1 MPFDES
7 DEEGPMPTYSPVA
20 LVDAEDEDEL
30 GAEVP
35 DDGEDVPVP
44 DEDEETEVR
53 RQLSDRHSTF
63 SFPS

>member
-1 MPFDES
+1 
-7 DEEGPMPTYSPVA
+7 MPTYSPVA